1 MGTVEP
7 RFSVKFIKISSVVP
21 LKNDI
26 NRSPFDRRR
35 ACWAAL
41 LGCLIAVAAFG
52 CASSKWVSVRSTPK
66 NRLTETLNVFSKKGP
81 KPTERTEQL
90 LRVYNLTDDFHN
102 NPKQLL
108 EKLQAIIQREPS
120 IDKLYAFA
128 ELSHICARKVEAKDP
143 KMAIDLYGAS
153 TLYAYQYLFD
163 NRFSGQCNQ
172 YDPQFRGACDLYN
185 GSLEAALRL
194 VCDKDG
200 LKPGKTYTIETA
212 SGTWDIK
219 VDICGNRWRDEDFHH
234 FEFVSD
240 YDITGLTNHYRSF
253 GLGVPLIAV
262 RRGYPNEPEAAKY
275 YPVDLSFPV
284 TALMRP
290 QGKLDMQAQDGNSP
304 HHKAVLEIYDPLTV
318 TDIVIQQHCVPL
330 ESDLSTPL
338 AYFLSKPQLEQ
349 LATVGLLQPDFLL
362 KMRPDRQAP
371 IMGLYMMQP
380 YEPGK
385 IPVLMVHGLWSSPIT
400 WMEMYND
407 LCNSPEIRD
416 RYQFWF
422 YLYPTGQP
430 FWNSAAM
437 MRRDLA
443 EARKILDPNG
453 QEPALDQMV
462 LIGHSMG
469 GLVSQLQTID
479 SRDDYWHL
487 VSTEPIET
495 IKTDEK
501 VRQRMKDCFYF
512 HPNPSI
518 RQVITIG
525 TPHRGSKL
533 SGNATQWLMSKLIT
547 LPSAIAEGSERLF
560 DDNKKR
566 LPKNSI
572 LTIRTSIDSLSPDS
586 PVFDT
591 MLSSRRPPWVK
602 FHNVIGVVPNEGMFG
617 RLAAGTDGVVSRD
630 SAHLDNAVSE
640 IEVAADHTTVHAHP
654 QTILEIRRV
663 LMEHLAEL
671 EQFPAGGVSP
681 TQVARQPNSV
691 PPR

>member
-1 MGTVEP
+1 MLTKTLLVM
-7 RFSVKFIKISSVVP
+7 P
-21 LKNDI
+21 LKYDI
-26 NRSPFDRRR
+26 NRYPLYHRR
-35 ACWAAL
+35 ACCVAL
-41 LGCLIAVAAFG
+41 LGCLVVAVVVG
-52 CASSKWVSVRSTPK
+52 CASSKWVSVRATPK
-66 NRLTETLNVFSKKGP
+66 NRLTETLMVFSEKGP

-102 NPKQLL
+102 DPKRLL
-108 EKLQAIIQREPS
+108 ENLQAIICREPS
-120 IDKLYAFA
+120 LDKQYAFA
-128 ELSHICARKVEAKDP
+128 ELSYICARKAEANNP
-143 KMAIDLYGAS
+143 KLALDLYGAS
-153 TLYAYQYLFD
+153 TMYAYQYLFD
-163 NRFSGQCNQ
+163 SRFSGQSNP

-194 VCDKDG
+194 VCAEDG

-212 SGTWDIK
+212 GGAWDITI
-219 VDICGNRWRDEDFHH
+219 DIRGNRWRDEDFDH

-240 YDITGLTNHYRSF
+240 YDIKGLTNHYRSF

-262 RRGYPNEPEAAKY
+262 RRGYENEPEVAKY
-275 YPVDLSFPV
+275 YPIDLSFPV
-284 TALMRP
+284 TALLRP
-290 QGKLDMQAQDGNSP
+290 LGNLGTRGNLDVDGQGGNSSRN
-304 HHKAVLEIYDPLTV
+304 KAVLEIYDPLTV
-318 TDIVIQQHCVPL
+318 ADIAIQQHRVPL

-338 AYFLSKPQLEQ
+338 AHFLSNPQLEQ
-349 LATVGLLQPDFLL
+349 LATWGLLFPEELL
-362 KMRPDRQAP
+362 KLRPDRSDP

-430 FWNSAAM
+430 FWNSAAQ
-437 MRRDLA
+437 MRHDLA
-443 EARKILDPNG
+443 EARKLLDPNG

-487 VSTEPIET
+487 VSQEPIET
-495 IKTDEK
+495 IKADEEI
-501 VRQRMKDCFYF
+501 RQRMKDCFYF
-512 HPNPSI
+512 RPNPSI
-518 RQVITIG
+518 RRVITIG
-525 TPHRGSKL
+525 TPHRGSQF
-533 SGNATQWLMSKLIT
+533 SNNATQWLMSKLIT
-547 LPSAIAEGSERLF
+547 LPSAIAEGSGRLF
-560 DDNKKR
+560 DDNKRR

-586 PVFDT
+586 PMFDT
-591 MLSSRRPPWVK
+591 MLASRRPPWVK
-602 FHNVIGVVPNEGMFG
+602 FHNVIGVVPNNGLFG
-617 RLAAGTDGVVSRD
+617 RLAAGTDGVVARA

-640 IEVAADHTTVHAHP
+640 IEVVADHTTVHAHP
-654 QTILEIRRV
+654 QTVLEVRRV
-663 LMEHLAEL
+663 LLEHLGEL
-671 EQFPAGGVSP
+671 EQFPAGGGLP
-681 TQVARQPNSV
+681 AQVARRSQQGTGV
-691 PPR
+691 R

>member
-1 MGTVEP
+1 M
-7 RFSVKFIKISSVVP
+7 P
-21 LKNDI
+21 LPYDI
-26 NRSPFDRRR
+26 NRSPLSRRR
-35 ACWAAL
+35 ACCAAL
-41 LGCLIAVAAFG
+41 LGCLLVAVAFG

-66 NRLTETLNVFSKKGP
+66 NRLTETLMVFSKKGP

-102 NPKQLL
+102 DPRRLL
-108 EKLQAIIQREPS
+108 ENLQAIIEREPS
-120 IDKLYAFA
+120 LDKQYAFA
-128 ELSHICARKVEAKDP
+128 ELSYICARKAEANNP
-143 KMAIDLYGAS
+143 KLALDLYGAS
-153 TLYAYQYLFD
+153 TLHAYQYLFD
-163 NRFSGQCNQ
+163 NRFSGQSNP

-194 VCDKDG
+194 VCAKDG
-200 LKPGKTYTIETA
+200 LKPGKTYMIETA
-212 SGTWDIK
+212 GGAWDIT
-219 VDICGNRWRDEDFHH
+219 VDIRGSLWRDEDFDH

-240 YDITGLTNHYRSF
+240 YDIKGLTNHYRRF

-262 RRGYPNEPEAAKY
+262 RRSYPNEPDVAKY
-275 YPVDLSFPV
+275 YPPDLSFPV

-290 QGKLDMQAQDGNSP
+290 RGNLGVHAKGSNSP
-304 HHKAVLEIYDPLTV
+304 HNKAVLEIYDPLTI
-318 TDIVIQQHCVPL
+318 TDIVIQQHRVPL

-338 AYFLSKPQLEQ
+338 ASFLSNPDLEQ
-349 LATVGLLQPDFLL
+349 LATAGLLRPDYLL
-362 KMRPDRQAP
+362 KKMRPGRQEP

-385 IPVLMVHGLWSSPIT
+385 IPVVMVHGLWSSPLT
-400 WMEMYND
+400 WTEMYND

-422 YLYPTGQP
+422 YLYPTSQP
-430 FWNSAAM
+430 FWIPAAR
-437 MRRDLA
+437 MRHDLA
-443 EARKILDPNG
+443 EARKMLDPNS

-487 VSTEPIET
+487 VSKEPIET
-495 IKTDEK
+495 IKADEK
-501 VRQRMKDCFYF
+501 MRQRMKDCFYF
-512 HPNPSI
+512 RPNPSI
-518 RQVITIG
+518 RRVITVG
-525 TPHRGSKL
+525 TPHRGSQF
-533 SGNATQWLMSKLIT
+533 SNNATQWLMAKLNDI
-547 LPSAIAEGSERLF
+547 PSAIAAGSERLF
-560 DDNKKR
+560 DENKRR

-591 MLSSRRPPWVK
+591 MLASRRPPWVK
-602 FHNVIGVVPNEGMFG
+602 FHNVIGVVPSDGLFG

-654 QTILEIRRV
+654 QTVLEIRRV
-663 LMEHLAEL
+663 LLEHLAEL
-671 EQFPAGGVSP
+671 EQFPAGGGSP
-681 TQVARQPNSV
+681 AEVARLPEQGTGV
-691 PPR
+691 R